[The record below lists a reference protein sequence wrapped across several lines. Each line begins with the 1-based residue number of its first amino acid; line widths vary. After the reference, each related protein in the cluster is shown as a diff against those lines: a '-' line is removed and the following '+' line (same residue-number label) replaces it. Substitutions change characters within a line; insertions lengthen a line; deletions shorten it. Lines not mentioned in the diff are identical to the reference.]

1 MQTNPTNPTLMQTKN
16 QPKTMQTKTTYPK
29 ISYRDFWH
37 IIANNPPEQGLIY
50 LENLIA
56 EGHSNYFARGSEDF
70 PDSEKVSDFLT
81 TGKLCEYLKQKFN
94 GGYDMAIYRGYISIK
109 PHNISKFY
117 YIGNEPIKAADMFR
131 NRLLSEI

>member
-1 MQTNPTNPTLMQTKN
+1 MQTNYPTNNPIT

-37 IIANNPPEQGLIY
+37 IINGSITPEQGMIY

-56 EGHSNYFARGSEDF
+56 EGNSNYFARGSEDH

-81 TGKLCEYLKQKFN
+81 TGKLCEYLKKKLN
-94 GGYDMAIYRGYISIK
+94 GGFDMSVYRGYILIK
-109 PHNISKFY
+109 PHNSSKFY
-117 YIGNEPIKAADMFR
+117 YIGNEPTKAADMFR

>member
-1 MQTNPTNPTLMQTKN
+1 M
-16 QPKTMQTKTTYPK
+16 
-29 ISYRDFWH
+29 
-37 IIANNPPEQGLIY
+37 IY

-56 EGHSNYFARGSEDF
+56 EGHSNYFARGSEDH

-81 TGKLCEYLKQKFN
+81 AGKLCEYLKEKLN
-94 GGYDMAIYRGYISIK
+94 GGFGISVYRGYILVK
-109 PHNISKFY
+109 PDNRDKWY